1 MTTIKAATL
10 DVIGALA
17 MSSQAAGL
25 LGEGPDISEL
35 TRRIVCGDE
44 KAFDLFYRE
53 YAPRL
58 FRFLVVLTSGDEV
71 VSSELQQAILLKA
84 ARKMKLFA
92 TDEQLWAWLTQIARN
107 HRLDALRRQSREN
120 RFLSLFRAAPA
131 QPELQT
137 EDTLLED
144 LQSELKNLDPGER
157 NLVERFYFEKCS
169 QQEIAE
175 QTGRTAKA
183 VQCELGRIRKKLKT
197 ALLRKLKYE

>member
-1 MTTIKAATL
+1 MTPTKAATL

-17 MSSQAAGL
+17 MSSQT
-25 LGEGPDISEL
+25 GEVRREEPDVSEL
-35 TRRIVCGDE
+35 THRITSGDE

-58 FRFLVVLTSGDEV
+58 FRFLVILTSGDEA
-71 VSSELQQAILLKA
+71 VSSELQQAVLLKA
-84 ARKMKLFA
+84 ARKMKTFA

-107 HRLDALRRQSREN
+107 QRLDSLRRQSREN
-120 RFLSLFRAAPA
+120 RFLSLFRAVPA
-131 QPELQT
+131 EPELQS
-137 EDTLLED
+137 EETLLGD
-144 LQSELKNLDPGER
+144 LQSELRNLDPSER
-157 NLVERFYFEKCS
+157 NLVESFYFEKCS

-197 ALLRKLKYE
+197 VLLRRLKDE

>member
-1 MTTIKAATL
+1 MTPTKAATL

-17 MSSQAAGL
+17 MSSQT
-25 LGEGPDISEL
+25 GEVRGEEPDVVEL
-35 TRRIVCGDE
+35 THRIACGDE

-58 FRFLVVLTSGDEV
+58 LRFLLILTSGNEV
-71 VSSELQQAILLKA
+71 VSRELQQAVLLKA

-107 HRLDALRRQSREN
+107 HRFDSLRRQSREN
-120 RFLSLFRAAPA
+120 RFLSLFRAVP
-131 QPELQT
+131 PEPESQS

-144 LQSELKNLDPGER
+144 LQSELGNLDPEER
-157 NLVERFYFEKCS
+157 RLVECFYFEKCS

-197 ALLRKLKYE
+197 ELLRRLKDE